1 MVQVPEHLR
10 ARVDALVAQRRR
22 ALLDKV
28 AATEREI
35 RGLQDRRQ
43 ALFADLAVLRAA
55 GPVVETRSRPD
66 GPRSPA
72 DPALPEAAR
81 RAVAEAH
88 VRLLAAL
95 DAEEAEEA
103 RKDAAA
109 REGLD
114 EAGRAR
120 LDRLCERGARGWQGR
135 REALLGFRRAWE
147 HRLTCE
153 REELAARV
161 LAGLPDR
168 PDPMAHARLDK
179 LVRRLRGDLD
189 RARAELG
196 GLGPVRWSQVDGAGR
211 LLWLSVASA
220 LGRWTADRVFGP
232 SAAWYSW
239 PVALR
244 MREVADP
251 IDPDALLG
259 VLLAGGPAGPDL
271 PAESAEP
278 RARAVLAW
286 VEPPLVAGLRVLSQA
301 LRRDPSGAW
310 GHLSR
315 AQADLD
321 EVLAGAHARCGEPG
335 PILELGLEVGAAD
348 PRGATIST
356 VLAVRCAPGP
366 GQDALRRTL
375 LAELAARLTPA
386 LNGGA
391 G

>member
-1 MVQVPEHLR
+1 MPPAPENLR
-10 ARVDALVAQRRR
+10 ARVDALVAQRVR
-22 ALLDKV
+22 ALRDKV
-28 AATEREI
+28 AATERKI
-35 RGLQDRRQ
+35 GSLHNRRQ
-43 ALFADLAVLRAA
+43 ALLADLAVLRV
-55 GPVVETRSRPD
+55 GPVVDTRSRLD

-81 RAVAEAH
+81 RAVQEAH
-88 VRLLAAL
+88 TQLLAAL
-95 DAEEAEEA
+95 YSAETEEQRSRPATPADHEA
-103 RKDAAA
+103 RA
-109 REGLD
+109 RT
-114 EAGRAR
+114 
-120 LDRLCERGARGWQGR
+120 WQGR
-135 REALLGFRRAWE
+135 REGLLGFRRAWE
-147 HRLTCE
+147 HRLTRE

-179 LVRRLRGDLD
+179 LVRRLRGDL
-189 RARAELG
+189 
-196 GLGPVRWSQVDGAGR
+196 GPVRWSQVDGAGR
-211 LLWLSVASA
+211 LLWLSVVAA